1 MQVSWIR
8 LNPNSLAWSD
18 RRVSRERLFRF
29 HYKIQVQFLS
39 ANRMQETQLALNNR
53 ALEFCVQQ
61 KFTRKSQV
69 LEVYLYLERSRT
81 FFFLKK
87 VLHVSQFI
95 FHETWL
101 FSYTLI
107 TSNSWHYS
115 CPRSVY
121 SILAPCVPLW
131 NRPIHNED
139 VHTYSIQ

>member
-95 FHETWL
+95 FHET
-101 FSYTLI
+101 
-107 TSNSWHYS
+107 
-115 CPRSVY
+115 
-121 SILAPCVPLW
+121 
-131 NRPIHNED
+131 
-139 VHTYSIQ
+139 